1 MNEKNTLNILNGQSM
16 YNYFKKHHLD
26 GNGEYIPFNEA
37 MCVGKA
43 TADIFSHEFNK
54 YRCKAHNIT
63 MEQYKEHTLKPLH
76 MLFENRFSDIILWF
90 DDDMFC
96 QINLLTLLAYLDQIN
111 YLKKIT
117 FNLVGCNFKLLQ
129 CFNFS
134 VQGYNEIYN
143 QVMISKSI
151 PQNLHLPI
159 MKNGIYLYFEYLK
172 EENEIT
178 EYIKT
183 HEDLENGIL
192 LRELLKIF
200 IQYGLGD
207 TQYMQLIERYRNNNI
222 GKIMF

>member
-26 GNGEYIPFNEA
+26 ENGEYVPFNEA
-37 MCVGKA
+37 MCVGEA
-43 TADIFSHEFNK
+43 AAHIFSHEFIK
-54 YRCKAHNIT
+54 YRCEAHSIT

-76 MLFENRFSDIILWF
+76 MLSENRFSDIILWF

-117 FNLVGCNFKLLQ
+117 FNLVGENFKLLQ

-143 QVMISKSI
+143 QVMINKSI
-151 PQNLHLPI
+151 PQNVDLPV
-159 MKNGIYLYFEYLK
+159 MNNGINLYLEYLK
-172 EENEIT
+172 EENDIT
-178 EYIKT
+178 QYIKT
-183 HEDLENGIL
+183 HEDLEKGIL
-192 LRELLKIF
+192 LRELLNTF

-207 TQYMQLIERYRNNNI
+207 TQYMHLIEKCRNGNV
-222 GKIMF
+222 KY